1 MHLMAVYSAEQKA
14 LMIRRLGEGKTWDQI
29 AAELGR
35 SSEALQRAARRMRKR
50 NEWPSS
56 SDAPREQPD
65 GPGRPRNKVQSRS
78 ISPRFS
84 PDIAQALRAVSKSA
98 DVRIGVVLSTAI
110 TREIGRLNKRALDKT
125 PLGLDPGKTEKLYD
139 GSRSET
145 IAAFV
150 PLDDYKTFVKL
161 AAKNEGWTPAY
172 AVTIACHRLL
182 TDLNYVI
189 VPLQENP

>member
-1 MHLMAVYSAEQKA
+1 MAVYSAEQKT
-14 LMIRRLGEGKTWDQI
+14 LMIRRFGEGKTWDQI

-35 SSEALQRAARRMRKR
+35 SSEAVQRAARRMRKR
-50 NEWPSS
+50 GEWPNGGET
-56 SDAPREQPD
+56 PREQPD
-65 GPGRPRNKVQSRS
+65 GPGRPRNKIQTRS

-110 TREIGRLNKRALDKT
+110 SREIGRLHKRKLDPN
-125 PLGLDPGKTEKLYD
+125 PLGLDPGKREKLHD

-150 PLDDYKTFVKL
+150 PLDEYKTFVKL
-161 AAKNEGWTPAY
+161 AKAEGWTPAY
-172 AVTIACHRLL
+172 AVTVACHRLL
-182 TDLNYVI
+182 IDLNYVI
-189 VPLQENP
+189 IAQESA